1 MIQLRPYQSE
11 LIEEC
16 RCAYRSGHRRVC
28 LCSPTGSGKTVL
40 FSFVTKTSLER
51 GQNTMILAH
60 RSEILDQI
68 EATMVSVG
76 VPVGVVRAEEHS
88 PAQGKATIASV
99 QTLVKRFDRT
109 PVPDLVIVDECH
121 HAVAGTWA
129 KVFAQYPKAR
139 FLGVTATPERMDGRG
154 LGELFD
160 HLVIGP
166 SVSDLIAQGYLATP
180 RYFRPPNAPDVSSLH
195 MRMGEFAMDEAE
207 ALMDKPSI
215 TGDAVAHY
223 KQHLYPRTAVAFC
236 ISIEHAHHV
245 SESFRANGVTSAVI
259 DGKMTRDERREMV
272 KDLASG
278 AIQVLTSCDLISEGF
293 DLPSVG
299 GAILLRPTG
308 SLSTHIQQIG
318 RPLRPKKDGSKAII
332 LDHVG
337 NVMRH
342 GPAEKPREWSL
353 DSRKRTSKQENDP
366 QNKTCRECFCIFQGP
381 RCPECG
387 QAPVGKPREIEVVE
401 GTLEEVDVAA
411 LLEKRE
417 KRIEVGRAQTLE
429 ELIQIGKDRK
439 YSPQWAFIR
448 WNISPHNPKNRKQM
462 TLV

>member
-1 MIQLRPYQSE
+1 M
-11 LIEEC
+11 
-16 RCAYRSGHRRVC
+16 
-28 LCSPTGSGKTVL
+28 

-245 SESFRANGVTSAVI
+245 AESFRANGVTSAVI

-342 GPAEKPREWSL
+342 GPAEKHREWSL

-417 KRIEVGRAQTLE
+417 KRIEVGRAQSLE
-429 ELIQIGKDRK
+429 ELIQIGRDRK
-439 YSPQWAFIR
+439 YSPQWAFIQ
-448 WNISPHNPKNRKQM
+448 WSKSLKNPRNRKQM
-462 TLV
+462 TLI